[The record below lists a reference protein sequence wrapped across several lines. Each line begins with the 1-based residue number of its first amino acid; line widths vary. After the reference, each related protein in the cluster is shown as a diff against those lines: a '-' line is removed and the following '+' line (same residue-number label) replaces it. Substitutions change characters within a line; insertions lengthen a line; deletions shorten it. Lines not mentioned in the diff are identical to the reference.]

1 MSEEKSLRQCVFR
14 PHTGIYCDEEGR
26 KCLKCGWNYD
36 VEEARKIKLYEE
48 ALKKKCLLKT

>member
-1 MSEEKSLRQCVFR
+1 MSEEKSLKQCVFR

-36 VEEARKIKLYEE
+36 VEEARKIKLYEK